1 MSNFSE
7 NEYRQSDF
15 CQPEQGLDYIFGKM
29 GAIYGAAFMRHWDGV
44 DINLVRQTWME
55 ILGRYTTYRPIIDWA
70 LNHMNPDYPP
80 SALAFKEL
88 CLKMRMRIPEKPNT
102 IITKQL
108 TEAEKQVIA
117 KNKAEALAKM
127 AEFSKAFKQK
137 NVNII

>member
-1 MSNFSE
+1 
-7 NEYRQSDF
+7 
-15 CQPEQGLDYIFGKM
+15 
-29 GAIYGAAFMRHWDGV
+29 MRHWDGV

-55 ILGRYTTYRPIIDWA
+55 ILGRHATYRPIMDWA
-70 LNHMNPDYPP
+70 LTHMNPDYPP
-80 SALAFKEL
+80 SALAFKDL
-88 CLKMRMRIPEKPNT
+88 CTKMRMRIPDKPNT

-117 KNKAEALAKM
+117 NNKELALQKM

>member
-1 MSNFSE
+1 MSNFLE
-7 NEYRQSDF
+7 NEYRESDF

-44 DINLVRQTWME
+44 DIKLVRQTWLE
-55 ILGRYTTYRPIIDWA
+55 ILGRHATYRPIMDWA
-70 LNHMNPDYPP
+70 LTHMNPDYPP
-80 SALAFKEL
+80 SALAFKDL
-88 CLKMRMRIPEKPNT
+88 CTKMRLRIPDKPNT

-108 TEAEKQVIA
+108 TEEEKQVIA
-117 KNKAEALAKM
+117 KNKELAIKQM